1 MKTRYVAL
9 NLLLVLVLVLPLVG
23 CAQEATPAAVEEKAP
38 AAETPAA
45 EAAPAPTPT
54 PAAAEEKPAAVELQ
68 GPIPYPEPPALEIG
82 GEPVKRQPI
91 SEIVTYKALP
101 EYKEPPWITELVK
114 QGKLPPVEER
124 LPKEPQVILTSGMAD
139 GIGVYGDVGRF
150 FSACPTAGWNFMA
163 GTTAGWFGIEH
174 YSYAYQALVLTGPLW
189 RADQDVNPFP
199 NLAKSWEWSE
209 DGYQLT
215 MHLIEGAKWSD
226 GEPFTADDVIFT
238 WEDYIS
244 DPNVNSWRK
253 ADAFAFGGVP
263 AKLEKIDDYTIRW
276 TFGVPRPPQAL
287 YLMDYPDFLVFPE
300 HIFKPLH
307 PKYNPNMDYKTF
319 ANTPGPQD
327 LPQVTMGPW
336 VAVEYK
342 TDELLIMR
350 RNPYFWKVDEAG
362 QQLPYIDEIQY
373 QKGPSGTGRTLCV
386 MAGGCDQDNLEN
398 PSVFVEALKKAA
410 EPDAPNRITW
420 GPETLGYYL
429 QLNLPANL
437 GVKDERDKAVRE
449 LFRDFRFRRALT
461 QAIDR
466 EGITQAIMRGPF
478 LRPWPGGI
486 YPGSPEFD
494 RESVVYYPYHP
505 ETSKALLA
513 ELGFKDTDG
522 NGILNWTTGPLAGQ
536 DLILSMSA
544 SQDAIETVNI
554 AEALVNQFAQVGIK
568 VNMRPK
574 TSDALSEESQS
585 GEWDMNVSRG
595 GQQFALPHTRCTEIA
610 PITKNAPSWHREG
623 DQPRELLPFEEELVK
638 IVEQYCLSSDPVE
651 RKQLMFQYNKIF
663 TENIYNI
670 GIFIGRY
677 GENLN
682 KRFKNINPGL
692 PAFLYDWTEG
702 NIMLEQVWTPVEL
715 QKPQVRPNTIPVYEG
730 SPLYKLIGR

>member
-1 MKTRYVAL
+1 MKSRHWLL
-9 NLLLVLVLVLPLVG
+9 NLLLAIVLVALAG
-23 CAQEATPAAVEEKAP
+23 CAGGPATPPPAAEEAAPPAAEAP
-38 AAETPAA
+38 AAE
-45 EAAPAPTPT
+45 EAPTPT
-54 PAAAEEKPAAVELQ
+54 APPEEKPAAVELQ
-68 GPIPYPEPPALEIG
+68 GPIPYPEPPQLEVG
-82 GEPVKRQPI
+82 GEAVKRQPI

-101 EYKEPPWITELVK
+101 EYKEPAWVTELVN
-114 QGKLPPVEER
+114 QGKLPPVKER

-189 RADQDVNPFP
+189 RVDQDIDPFP

-209 DGYQLT
+209 DGTQLT

-226 GEPFTADDVIFT
+226 GQPFTADDVIFT

-263 AKLEKIDDYTIRW
+263 AKLEKVDDFTIRW
-276 TFGVPRPPQAL
+276 TFGVPKPPQAL
-287 YLMDYPDFLVFPE
+287 YLMDYPDFMVFPA

-307 PKYNPNMDYKTF
+307 PKYNPNTDYKTF

-327 LPQVTMGPW
+327 LPQITMGPFA
-336 VAVEYK
+336 AVEYK

-362 QQLPYIDEIQY
+362 QQLPYFDEIQY

-410 EPDAPNRITW
+410 EPDAPNKITW
-420 GPETLGYYL
+420 GPETLGYWL
-429 QLNLPANL
+429 ALNLSADL
-437 GVKDERDKAVRE
+437 GVKDERDAAVRQ
-449 LFRDFRFRRALT
+449 LFRDLRFRRALT

-513 ELGFKDTDG
+513 DLGLKDTDG
-522 NGILNWTTGPLAGQ
+522 NGILNWTSGPMAGQ

-554 AEALVNQFAQVGIK
+554 AEALVNQFGQIGIK

-574 TSDALSEESQS
+574 TSDALNEESQS
-585 GEWDMNVSRG
+585 GQWDMTVSRG
-595 GQQFALPHTRCTEIA
+595 GQEYALPHTRATEIA

-623 DQPRELLPFEEELVK
+623 DKPRQLLPFEEELVK
-638 IVEQYCLSSDPVE
+638 IVTQYSLSWDPAE

-663 TENIYNI
+663 TENVYNI

-677 GENLN
+677 GENLS
-682 KRFKNINPGL
+682 KRFKNVNPGL

-702 NIMLEQVWTPVEL
+702 NILLEQVWTPVEE

-730 SPLYKLIGR
+730 SALYKLIGK